1 MNLPPSTFNLPPS
14 KSQLKIAIVCD
25 WLIGTGGAERVV
37 LELHRMF
44 PEAPIYTSQYD
55 KDSKVWY
62 GGEWFQDADVRT
74 LWLQRLPKKLRKFM
88 PFLRAWAFARLDL
101 SGYDLVLSSSG
112 AEAKAVRTKP
122 KARSHRLGMLRKEAA
137 SSGRSRTETYGGGA
151 AEQLTPRSAADGGCL
166 HICYCHSP
174 THYYWNR
181 YEEYLDRPG
190 FGRLDWLAR
199 LGLRLL
205 ASPLR
210 RWDKHA
216 ALGPDVMIANS
227 THTQTMIKKYYK
239 RDSEVVHPPVD
250 IERFKPVG
258 PQEPR
263 QGFVTAGRQTPYKR
277 IDLAVA
283 ACSQLKVPLIVIG
296 NGPDH
301 KKLEALAGRNITFL
315 TSATDEDIVRHFQTA
330 LGFIFPT
337 NVEDFGVTAVEAM
350 AAGTPV
356 IAYGKGGPLDYV
368 VPGKTGLLFEKQTV
382 ESLVKTLE
390 AFKPERFD
398 AKEIAAA
405 AKQFSVAAFRQNFNE
420 LIARSLTARDG
431 QI

>member
-1 MNLPPSTFNLPPS
+1 MAND
-14 KSQLKIAIVCD
+14 KLKVAIVCD
-25 WLIGTGGAERVV
+25 WLTGTGGAERVV

-55 KDSKVWY
+55 KNSKIWY
-62 GGEWFQDADVRT
+62 DGEWFQDADVRT
-74 LWLQRLPKKLRKFM
+74 LWLQRLPKKLRKFL
-88 PFLRAWAFARLDL
+88 PLARAWAFSRLDL
-101 SGYDLVLSSSG
+101 SDYDVVISSSG
-112 AEAKAVRTKP
+112 AEAKAVRTGP
-122 KARSHRLGMLRKEAA
+122 H
-137 SSGRSRTETYGGGA
+137 T
-151 AEQLTPRSAADGGCL
+151 L

-174 THYYWNR
+174 THYYWSR
-181 YEEYLDRPG
+181 YDEYLSRPG

-205 ASPLR
+205 VGPLR
-210 RWDKHA
+210 RWDRHA
-216 ALGPDVMIANS
+216 ANNPTVMAANS
-227 THTQTMIKKYYK
+227 THTQAMIKKYYK
-239 RDSEVVHPPVD
+239 RDSEVVFPPVD

-283 ACSQLKVPLIVIG
+283 ACTELKIPLIVIG

-301 KKLEALAGRNITFL
+301 RKLEKIAGRNITFL
-315 TSATDEDIVRHFQTA
+315 TSVTDEDIVRHFQTA
-330 LGFIFPT
+330 QAFIFPT

-356 IAYGKGGPLDYV
+356 IAYGKGGPLDYI

-390 AFKPERFD
+390 TFRPERFD
-398 AKEIAAA
+398 PPEIMKAAR
-405 AKQFSVAAFRQNFNE
+405 QFSDAAFRENLE
-420 LIARSLTARDG
+420 KLITKSLAEFGRLA
-431 QI
+431 